1 MTTPVSANDPARV
14 AAQYSSDRHLQA
26 RIQTHRRY
34 SVGAELED
42 EVDVLLAL
50 SGNEALL
57 DVGTGPGHFPG
68 RLQRGGHRGRVVGVD
83 LSAGM
88 VAAAQADYPQVEFV
102 QAAADA
108 LPFGA
113 AAFDVLTARHMLYH
127 VPSVPAALAEF
138 RRVLRPGGR
147 FLAVTN
153 AAEYMP
159 ELWQAVEE
167 AAALEPPLAPLAAS
181 RRGVADAFS
190 EANGEA
196 WVQETFGHVQLSFSN
211 NALVFPG
218 PEPLLAYLHSH
229 PAWLELSEEDRARGQ
244 AALDA
249 VLAGRFASGPFR
261 VSKRIAF
268 LTARR

>member
-1 MTTPVSANDPARV
+1 MAAPVPANDPSQV
-14 AAQYSSDRHLQA
+14 AEQYQTDRHLQT

-34 SVGAELED
+34 GVGPELED
-42 EVDVLLAL
+42 NVDGLLAL
-50 SGNEALL
+50 DGSEPLL
-57 DVGTGPGHFPG
+57 DVGSGPGHFPG
-68 RLQRGGHRGRVVGVD
+68 RLRGAGHRGLLVGVD

-88 VAAAQADYPQVEFV
+88 VAAARASYPQVEFIV
-102 QAAADA
+102 AAADA
-108 LPFGA
+108 LPFADASFG
-113 AAFDVLTARHMLYH
+113 VLTARHMLYH
-127 VPSVPAALAEF
+127 VPNVPAALAEF

-159 ELWQAVEE
+159 ELWKAVEE
-167 AAALEPPLAPLAAS
+167 AAALEPVLAPLAAS

-196 WVQETFGHVQLSFSN
+196 WVRDAFGNVQLSFSD

-218 PEPLLAYLHSH
+218 PEPVLAYLHSH
-229 PAWLELSEEDRARGQ
+229 PAWLGLSEDGRTQGQ
-244 AALDA
+244 AALDT

-261 VSKRIAF
+261 VSKRTAF